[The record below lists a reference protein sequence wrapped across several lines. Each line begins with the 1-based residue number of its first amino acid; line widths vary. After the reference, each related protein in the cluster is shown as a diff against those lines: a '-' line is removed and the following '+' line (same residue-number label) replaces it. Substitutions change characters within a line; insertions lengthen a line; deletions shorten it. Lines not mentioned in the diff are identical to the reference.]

1 MMKKTGF
8 ILLLL
13 LVSGLS
19 HGRDFEGSYAT
30 YGAGSKPCSIYLR
43 AIERGGPEEGYFID
57 WTIGY
62 LSAFN
67 LIMPETYDILGE
79 TEFTTSQ
86 RWLENRCQKFPRE
99 LFINAVA
106 RLTEVLYPTRH
117 QSGLKDSAA
126 TQAPAEPIETPTSTK
141 PLRNWNDIKLK

>member
-13 LVSGLS
+13 LASS
-19 HGRDFEGSYAT
+19 TSQGRDFEGSYAT
-30 YGAGSKPCSIYLR
+30 YGAGAKPCSIYLR
-43 AIERGGPEEGYFID
+43 AIERGGPEEDYFID

-67 LIMPETYDILGE
+67 LIMPDTYDILGE
-79 TEFTTSQ
+79 SEFTRTQ
-86 RWLENRCQKFPRE
+86 LWLEQRCQKFPRE

-106 RLTEVLYPTRH
+106 KMTQVLYPTRY
-117 QSGLKDSAA
+117 QSGLKESPAA
-126 TQAPAEPIETPTSTK
+126 ENSPAADNPLPAK
-141 PLRNWNDIKLK
+141 PPRQLKDIKIQ

>member
-1 MMKKTGF
+1 MIKKMGF

-13 LVSGLS
+13 LVSTAS

-30 YGAGSKPCSIYLR
+30 FGAGAKPCSIYLR
-43 AIERGGPEEGYFID
+43 AIERGGPEEDFFID

-67 LIMPETYDILGE
+67 LIMPDTYNILGE

-86 RWLENRCQKFPRE
+86 SWLEIRCQKFPRE

-106 RLTEVLYPTRH
+106 KMTEVLYPTRY
-117 QSGLKDSAA
+117 QSGLKESPA
-126 TQAPAEPIETPTSTK
+126 TENPPAGDNPLPATPPRQWK
-141 PLRNWNDIKLK
+141 DIKIQ